1 MKSTDFL
8 VACPREAHEIAAC
21 PTLQWLIR
29 GYQIAISPML
39 GNRCRYFPSCSE
51 YAIEALEKHGMFKGG
66 WLGVRRIGRCH
77 PWQPGGYDPVP

>member
-1 MKSTDFL
+1 MKSPL
-8 VACPREAHEIAAC
+8 VRP
-21 PTLQWLIR
+21 LQWLIR

>member
-1 MKSTDFL
+1 MKSPL
-8 VACPREAHEIAAC
+8 VRPLHLVD
-21 PTLQWLIR
+21 PWLPDCDQPDAGESLPI
-29 GYQIAISPML
+29 
-39 GNRCRYFPSCSE
+39 FPSCSE

>member
-1 MKSTDFL
+1 MKSPL
-8 VACPREAHEIAAC
+8 VRP
-21 PTLQWLIR
+21 LQWLIR

-51 YAIEALEKHGMFKGG
+51 YAIEALEKHGIFKGG

>member
-1 MKSTDFL
+1 MKSPL
-8 VACPREAHEIAAC
+8 VRP
-21 PTLQWLIR
+21 LQWLIR

-51 YAIEALEKHGMFKGG
+51 YAIDALEMHGIFKGG

>member
-1 MKSTDFL
+1 MKSPL
-8 VACPREAHEIAAC
+8 VRP
-21 PTLQWLIR
+21 LQWLIR

-51 YAIEALEKHGMFKGG
+51 YAIEALEKLGMFKGG
-66 WLGVRRIGRCH
+66 WLGVRRVGRCH